1 MHSKK
6 VMLLFFMTLLLV
18 GAGISVS
25 FAITKLTADEPVP
38 KPEPTT
44 RFYVINE
51 SEIYFGKP
59 AFYRIIVENQEGN
72 TTDYELKAK
81 LAGEELYG
89 EAITLNQSDIFNQ
102 TISFIPDRAGDYQ
115 KLEFPLYKGNE
126 LYRTRVFQVSPEIES
141 ISASNYSLA
150 SKLTITPPKLQN
162 SDMEKN
168 IGWNFTGTEF
178 TGNYTGSEKSSG
190 NRSYQIKAE
199 KGVKK
204 DSSGS
209 IKQNFSS
216 DKKGFVSL
224 SFDAKSSNASY
235 HLQAMVNDEI
245 VWENTTGKDWQRIN
259 LPVFLKNSNVLEL
272 KVIAKNDTKSGI
284 VLWLD
289 NIKFE
294 NYSTVKIEN
303 ISKAK
308 KPEKE
313 LYIMQ
318 KKGDI
323 IIYKFNTGEKLELK
337 VSKGSV
343 NRGDAVYTTANKEDR
358 IIFLGEAYEK
368 ILPGTAN
375 LLLPVR
381 MELKDKKLKINESIE
396 LNDGYAVKLKNIQND
411 SLYIS
416 IYKNKKALWD
426 IISKG
431 NSSIEYWK
439 EIDDYKKQKA
449 IKLIPSKINTS
460 EAVFN
465 ITQYGEKKSIFT
477 GNKYVEFQVT
487 SVTKD
492 SIIMKNIQPITTETG
507 KEISLINGKIKIK
520 V

>member
-1 MHSKK
+1 MYSKKK
-6 VMLLFFMTLLLV
+6 VMLLFFMIFLFF
-18 GAGISVS
+18 GAGISAS
-25 FAITKLTADEPVP
+25 FAITKLTGAEPLP

-44 RFYVINE
+44 RFYVMNE
-51 SEIYFGKP
+51 SKFFFGKP
-59 AFYRIIVENQEGN
+59 AFYRIMLENQEGN
-72 TTDYELKAK
+72 TTDYELKVK
-81 LAGEELYG
+81 LAGEELYDKV
-89 EAITLNQSDIFNQ
+89 ITLNQSDIFNQ

-115 KLEFPLYKGNE
+115 KLEFLLYKDNE
-126 LYRTRVFQVSPEIES
+126 FYRTRVFQVSPEIES

-150 SKLTITPPKLQN
+150 SKLAIIPPKLEN

-178 TGNYTGSEKSSG
+178 TGNYTSSEKSSG
-190 NRSYQIKAE
+190 NRSYQIKAP
-199 KGVKK
+199 KSVKK

-216 DKKGFVSL
+216 NKKGFVSL

-235 HLQAMVNDEI
+235 HLQAIVNNEI
-245 VWENTTGKDWQRIN
+245 VWENTTGKDWQKIK
-259 LPVFLKNSNVLEL
+259 LPVFLKNSNMLEL
-272 KVIAKNDTKSGI
+272 KVLAKNDTKSGI
-284 VLWLD
+284 VSWLD

-308 KPEKE
+308 KSEP
-313 LYIMQ
+313 YTMQ

-343 NRGDAVYTTANKEDR
+343 DRGDAVYTTANKEDR
-358 IIFLGEAYEK
+358 IIFLGEAHEK
-368 ILPGTAN
+368 MLPGTAN
-375 LLLPVR
+375 LLLPVTLE
-381 MELKDKKLKINESIE
+381 MQDKKLKINGSIA
-396 LNDGYAVKLKNIQND
+396 LNDGYAVKLKKIQND

-416 IYKNKKALWD
+416 IYKNNTALWD
-426 IISKG
+426 IMSKG

-439 EIDDYKKQKA
+439 EINEYKKQKA
-449 IKLIPSKINTS
+449 IQLIPIKINNS
-460 EAVFN
+460 EAIFN
-465 ITQYGEKKSIFT
+465 ITQYGDKKSIFV

-487 SVTKD
+487 NVTRD
-492 SIIMKNIQPITTETG
+492 SIIMKNIQSIKIEAGNETA
-507 KEISLINGKIKIK
+507 LINGKIKIK